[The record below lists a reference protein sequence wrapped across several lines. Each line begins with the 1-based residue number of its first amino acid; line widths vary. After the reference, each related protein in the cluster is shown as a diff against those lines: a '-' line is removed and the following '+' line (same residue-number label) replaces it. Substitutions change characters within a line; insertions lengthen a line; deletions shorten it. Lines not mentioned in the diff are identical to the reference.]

1 MRLTEVSVSE
11 FSRFREMVYAVRYDV
26 FVHEQKVPEEEEV
39 DGLDEEARHILVFDG
54 DTPVGTGR
62 MLSDG
67 HIGRIAVLKAYRG
80 QGIGTTVMQRFI
92 AMARES
98 GLQSVWLSS
107 QCHAVEF
114 YNKLG
119 FIEYGEIYLDAGI
132 DHIDMKLV
140 F

>member
-1 MRLTEVSVSE
+1 MRILDIPEQD
-11 FSRFREMVYAVRYDV
+11 FPRSRQMIYAVRFDV
-26 FVHEQKVPEEEEV
+26 FVTEQKVPAEEEI
-39 DGLDEEARHILVFDG
+39 DGLDESARHVLVFDG
-54 DTPVGTGR
+54 DIPIGTGR
-62 MLSDG
+62 MLPDG
-67 HIGRIAVLKAYRG
+67 HIGRIAVLKTYRG
-80 QGIGTTVMQRFI
+80 RGIGTMIMKRFI
-92 AMARES
+92 SMAKES

-114 YNKLG
+114 YNKLD